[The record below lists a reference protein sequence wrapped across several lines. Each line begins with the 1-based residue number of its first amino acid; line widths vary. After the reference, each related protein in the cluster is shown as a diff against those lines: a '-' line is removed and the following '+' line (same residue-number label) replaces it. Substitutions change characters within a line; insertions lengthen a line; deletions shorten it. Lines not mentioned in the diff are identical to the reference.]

1 MIDSTAN
8 QAPEEGDLLRR
19 YWTWIMKAD
28 LANIFSADT
37 PAVWQRRQTAV
48 LKPRQVRG
56 KKETESLDRKNIV
69 LIPPNDYF

>member
-1 MIDSTAN
+1 
-8 QAPEEGDLLRR
+8 
-19 YWTWIMKAD
+19 MKVE

-48 LKPRQVRG
+48 LKPRQAQG
-56 KKETESLDRKNIV
+56 KTETEPLDRKNIV

>member
-1 MIDSTAN
+1 
-8 QAPEEGDLLRR
+8 
-19 YWTWIMKAD
+19 MKAD